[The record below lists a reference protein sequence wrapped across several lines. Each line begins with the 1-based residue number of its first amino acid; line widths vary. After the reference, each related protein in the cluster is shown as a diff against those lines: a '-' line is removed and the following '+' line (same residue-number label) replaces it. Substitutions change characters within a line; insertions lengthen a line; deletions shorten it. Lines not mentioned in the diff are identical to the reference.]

1 MKVNDINVTKQE
13 RLEPRKY
20 YSEEQL
26 IELFGI
32 GGKKETPIKQSDVT
46 RVLQNIQ
53 MRKAGTHP
61 VRFKD
66 GEVVEIDPKVAFR
79 INNWMDKR
87 PKSKEREDEKMVSS
101 WEGFQKIAK
110 LLGIEK
116 MIPKPKMA
124 DDINR
129 MLNLAGVEEAYYKL
143 PDYDKDKY
151 QQRDGL
157 EGPIPTKTGKVL
169 YYDPKEGMYYDPD
182 TDMFIT
188 YDEFRK
194 YDGYDESIEEY
205 DAKGMNKYGISAV
218 HKDGKFYA
226 FRNGKMVGG
235 PFDTIEQLADF
246 QKKSIENESYSP
258 WTSTNKHPETMSR
271 SELEREIEIFK
282 QQEKIHALDPGE
294 RAQLDSL
301 YYYLEN
307 LKDGEYD
314 DLHQEF
320 DELVGMDEDAD
331 TMKPPVQYNFTKKDF
346 LDNESENMHTENAV
360 ELATLFGTK
369 EEQDRMN
376 KIMTAHNTRGYI
388 LPDEQEERDQLV
400 QKYYPMLEDVV
411 AEEDNTYTVVH
422 AKHGKEE
429 IKAPSSYAAAKKYAD
444 MKKLKGTAGVDAHLH
459 TKEDDP
465 SPVASTNTVLDRL
478 RLIVKDKQ
486 NAKVQLDDGHL
497 TVDLYTASAITQV
510 YDKVNDANKAKMEKM
525 MNTKA
530 GLVRLTD
537 LVFSIM
543 NKRKDEGINHSDAH
557 RDAQQYSDG
566 SMSVKDVMGKPSL
579 IMKSYHKEKD
589 GQDFAK
595 KHGYKV
601 SNYVKTQS
609 GSRMDIEEAKLTK
622 AQIKKR
628 DKIADKMPDKEFKK
642 RYGKDA
648 DAVKYGAA
656 TNMVKNDIHEGIIDE
671 KLLEDY
677 SNLIQKKLEMAEA
690 YEQKIMD
697 PETKQMIPEKDYVMK
712 YVMAKHPEAT
722 KKLLQSEDL
731 MDIYDDPLYQDLFDY
746 FSEEMPYGTQKARD
760 GDPVQYMQDELD
772 MMGMFENNQV
782 EGDQVTRE
790 EEQQLLNKVDEFK
803 TKDQEKK
810 DIEAKQK
817 ALDDIKTKQAKYV
830 SQDPEAQKAIMKRQA
845 ELDRLKKLAGV

>member
-32 GGKKETPIKQSDVT
+32 GDKKDTPIKQSDVT

-79 INNWMDKR
+79 INNWLDQR
-87 PKSKEREDEKMVSS
+87 PSMKSKEDEKMVSS

-129 MLNLAGVEEAYYKL
+129 MLELAGVEEGYYKL
-143 PDYDKDKY
+143 PDFDSDKY

-157 EGPIPTKTGKVL
+157 EGPIPTRSGKVL

-182 TDMFIT
+182 TDMFVD

-194 YDGYDESIEEY
+194 YDDVSWMDKSQDTME
-205 DAKGMNKYGISAV
+205 AKPGDSMGMNKYGISAV

-271 SELEREIEIFK
+271 TELEQEIEIFK
-282 QQEKIHALDPGE
+282 QQEKVHALDPGE
-294 RAQLDSL
+294 QAQLDSL
-301 YYYLEN
+301 YYYLQN

-314 DLHQEF
+314 DLHDEFEELIGIDENNTQQQE
-320 DELVGMDEDAD
+320 L
-331 TMKPPVQYNFTKKDF
+331 PLPVNYSFTKTDF
-346 LDNESENMHTENAV
+346 LDNEAENMHTENAV
-360 ELATLFGTK
+360 ELAMMFGTE
-369 EEQDRMN
+369 EEQKRMN
-376 KIMTAHNTRGYI
+376 MIMTAHNTRGYI
-388 LPDEQEERDQLV
+388 LPDEQEERDALV
-400 QKYYPMLEDVV
+400 RKYYPMLEDVV
-411 AEEDNTYTVVH
+411 EADEP
-422 AKHGKEE
+422 
-429 IKAPSSYAAAKKYAD
+429 APTP
-444 MKKLKGTAGVDAHLH
+444 KGN
-459 TKEDDP
+459 
-465 SPVASTNTVLDRL
+465 SVLDRL

-525 MNTKA
+525 MNTKE
-530 GLVRLTD
+530 GLVKLTNA
-537 LVFSIM
+537 VFGM
-543 NKRKDEGINHSDAH
+543 LNKRKDENVTEATEEEEVKQILDKHNVTDAE
-557 RDAQQYSDG
+557 DIDYGSKVYDELFDYYSNSG
-566 SMSVKDVMGKPSL
+566 EMPYGVMKARTGMPDEWIYDRL
-579 IMKSYHKEKD
+579 
-589 GQDFAK
+589 QDL
-595 KHGYKV
+595 GLL
-601 SNYVKTQS
+601 
-609 GSRMDIEEAKLTK
+609 EAKLTK

-628 DKIADKMPDKEFKK
+628 DKIADKMPDADFKK
-642 RYGKDA
+642 RYGKDWE
-648 DAVKYGAA
+648 AVKYGAA
-656 TNMVKNDIHEGIIDE
+656 TNMVKDDINEDIIDE
-671 KLLEDY
+671 TVLDKYRQLIERRLE
-677 SNLIQKKLEMAEA
+677 EA
-690 YEQKIMD
+690 H
-697 PETKQMIPEKDYVMK
+697 TMICK
-712 YVMAKHPEAT
+712 YCGDE
-722 KKLLQSEDL
+722 
-731 MDIYDDPLYQDLFDY
+731 IYKPTTDCGCDCNNP
-746 FSEEMPYGTQKARD
+746 D
-760 GDPVQYMQDELD
+760 GDNWVIKRTMEDTVQ
-772 MMGMFENNQV
+772 
-782 EGDQVTRE
+782 EGEQVTRE
-790 EEQQLLNKVDEFK
+790 EEQQLLKKVDEFK
-803 TKDQEKK
+803 TKDQEIK
-810 DIEAKQK
+810 DIEAKEK
-817 ALDDIKTKQAKYV
+817 ALQDIQMNKHTKD
-830 SQDPEAQKAIMKRQA
+830 DPELQDELKKRKA
-845 ELDRLKKLAGV
+845 ELERLKKLAGV

>member
-32 GGKKETPIKQSDVT
+32 GDKKDTPIKQSDVT

-79 INNWMDKR
+79 INNWLDQR
-87 PKSKEREDEKMVSS
+87 PSMKSKEDEKMVSS

-129 MLNLAGVEEAYYKL
+129 MLELAGVGEGYYKL
-143 PDYDKDKY
+143 PDFDSDKY

-157 EGPIPTKTGKVL
+157 EGPIPTRSGKVL

-182 TDMFIT
+182 TDMFVD

-194 YDGYDESIEEY
+194 YDDVSWMDKSQDTME
-205 DAKGMNKYGISAV
+205 AKPGDSMGMNKYGISAV

-271 SELEREIEIFK
+271 TELEQEIEIFK
-282 QQEKIHALDPGE
+282 QQEKVHALDPGE
-294 RAQLDSL
+294 QAQLDSL
-301 YYYLEN
+301 YYYLQN

-314 DLHQEF
+314 DLHDEFEELIGIDENNTQQQE
-320 DELVGMDEDAD
+320 L
-331 TMKPPVQYNFTKKDF
+331 PLPVNYSFTKTDF
-346 LDNESENMHTENAV
+346 LDNEAENMHTENAV
-360 ELATLFGTK
+360 ELAMMFGTE
-369 EEQDRMN
+369 EEQKRMN
-376 KIMTAHNTRGYI
+376 MIMTAHNTRGYI
-388 LPDEQEERDQLV
+388 LPDEQEERDALV
-400 QKYYPMLEDVV
+400 RKYYPMLEDVV
-411 AEEDNTYTVVH
+411 EADEP
-422 AKHGKEE
+422 
-429 IKAPSSYAAAKKYAD
+429 APTP
-444 MKKLKGTAGVDAHLH
+444 KGN
-459 TKEDDP
+459 
-465 SPVASTNTVLDRL
+465 SVLDRL

-525 MNTKA
+525 MNTKE
-530 GLVRLTD
+530 GLVKLTNA
-537 LVFSIM
+537 VFGM
-543 NKRKDEGINHSDAH
+543 LNKRKDENVTEATEEEEVKQILDKHNVTDAE
-557 RDAQQYSDG
+557 DIDYGSKVYDELFDYYSNSG
-566 SMSVKDVMGKPSL
+566 EMPYGVMKARTGMPDEWIYDRL
-579 IMKSYHKEKD
+579 
-589 GQDFAK
+589 QDL
-595 KHGYKV
+595 GLL
-601 SNYVKTQS
+601 
-609 GSRMDIEEAKLTK
+609 EAKLTK

-628 DKIADKMPDKEFKK
+628 DKIADKMPDADFKK
-642 RYGKDA
+642 RYGKDWE
-648 DAVKYGAA
+648 AVKYGAA
-656 TNMVKNDIHEGIIDE
+656 TNMVKDDINEDIIDE
-671 KLLEDY
+671 TVLDKYRQLIERRLE
-677 SNLIQKKLEMAEA
+677 EA
-690 YEQKIMD
+690 H
-697 PETKQMIPEKDYVMK
+697 TMICK
-712 YVMAKHPEAT
+712 YCGDE
-722 KKLLQSEDL
+722 
-731 MDIYDDPLYQDLFDY
+731 IYKPTTDCGCDCNNP
-746 FSEEMPYGTQKARD
+746 D
-760 GDPVQYMQDELD
+760 GDNWVIKRTMEDTVQ
-772 MMGMFENNQV
+772 
-782 EGDQVTRE
+782 EGEQVTRE
-790 EEQQLLNKVDEFK
+790 EEQQLLKKVDEFK
-803 TKDQEKK
+803 TKDQEIK
-810 DIEAKQK
+810 DIEAKEK
-817 ALDDIKTKQAKYV
+817 ALQDIQMNKHTKD
-830 SQDPEAQKAIMKRQA
+830 DPELQDELKKRKA
-845 ELDRLKKLAGV
+845 ELERLKKLAGV

>member
-129 MLNLAGVEEAYYKL
+129 MLNLAGVEEGHYKL
-143 PDYDKDKY
+143 PDYDRDKY
-151 QQRDGL
+151 QERDGL

-188 YDEFRK
+188 YDEFRQ

-331 TMKPPVQYNFTKKDF
+331 TMKPPVQYNFTC
-346 LDNESENMHTENAV
+346 L
-360 ELATLFGTK
+360 
-369 EEQDRMN
+369 
-376 KIMTAHNTRGYI
+376 
-388 LPDEQEERDQLV
+388 
-400 QKYYPMLEDVV
+400 
-411 AEEDNTYTVVH
+411 
-422 AKHGKEE
+422 
-429 IKAPSSYAAAKKYAD
+429 
-444 MKKLKGTAGVDAHLH
+444 
-459 TKEDDP
+459 
-465 SPVASTNTVLDRL
+465 
-478 RLIVKDKQ
+478 
-486 NAKVQLDDGHL
+486 
-497 TVDLYTASAITQV
+497 LYT
-510 YDKVNDANKAKMEKM
+510 
-525 MNTKA
+525 
-530 GLVRLTD
+530 
-537 LVFSIM
+537 
-543 NKRKDEGINHSDAH
+543 SDAA
-557 RDAQQYSDG
+557 D
-566 SMSVKDVMGKPSL
+566 
-579 IMKSYHKEKD
+579 
-589 GQDFAK
+589 
-595 KHGYKV
+595 
-601 SNYVKTQS
+601 
-609 GSRMDIEEAKLTK
+609 EE
-622 AQIKKR
+622 
-628 DKIADKMPDKEFKK
+628 
-642 RYGKDA
+642 
-648 DAVKYGAA
+648 
-656 TNMVKNDIHEGIIDE
+656 
-671 KLLEDY
+671 
-677 SNLIQKKLEMAEA
+677 
-690 YEQKIMD
+690 
-697 PETKQMIPEKDYVMK
+697 
-712 YVMAKHPEAT
+712 
-722 KKLLQSEDL
+722 
-731 MDIYDDPLYQDLFDY
+731 
-746 FSEEMPYGTQKARD
+746 
-760 GDPVQYMQDELD
+760 
-772 MMGMFENNQV
+772 
-782 EGDQVTRE
+782 
-790 EEQQLLNKVDEFK
+790 
-803 TKDQEKK
+803 
-810 DIEAKQK
+810 
-817 ALDDIKTKQAKYV
+817 
-830 SQDPEAQKAIMKRQA
+830 
-845 ELDRLKKLAGV
+845 

>member
-1 MKVNDINVTKQE
+1 
-13 RLEPRKY
+13 
-20 YSEEQL
+20 
-26 IELFGI
+26 
-32 GGKKETPIKQSDVT
+32 
-46 RVLQNIQ
+46 
-53 MRKAGTHP
+53 
-61 VRFKD
+61 
-66 GEVVEIDPKVAFR
+66 
-79 INNWMDKR
+79 
-87 PKSKEREDEKMVSS
+87 
-101 WEGFQKIAK
+101 
-110 LLGIEK
+110 
-116 MIPKPKMA
+116 
-124 DDINR
+124 
-129 MLNLAGVEEAYYKL
+129 
-143 PDYDKDKY
+143 
-151 QQRDGL
+151 
-157 EGPIPTKTGKVL
+157 
-169 YYDPKEGMYYDPD
+169 
-182 TDMFIT
+182 
-188 YDEFRK
+188 
-194 YDGYDESIEEY
+194 
-205 DAKGMNKYGISAV
+205 
-218 HKDGKFYA
+218 
-226 FRNGKMVGG
+226 
-235 PFDTIEQLADF
+235 
-246 QKKSIENESYSP
+246 
-258 WTSTNKHPETMSR
+258 
-271 SELEREIEIFK
+271 
-282 QQEKIHALDPGE
+282 
-294 RAQLDSL
+294 
-301 YYYLEN
+301 
-307 LKDGEYD
+307 
-314 DLHQEF
+314 
-320 DELVGMDEDAD
+320 
-331 TMKPPVQYNFTKKDF
+331 
-346 LDNESENMHTENAV
+346 
-360 ELATLFGTK
+360 
-369 EEQDRMN
+369 
-376 KIMTAHNTRGYI
+376 
-388 LPDEQEERDQLV
+388 
-400 QKYYPMLEDVV
+400 
-411 AEEDNTYTVVH
+411 
-422 AKHGKEE
+422 
-429 IKAPSSYAAAKKYAD
+429 
-444 MKKLKGTAGVDAHLH
+444 
-459 TKEDDP
+459 
-465 SPVASTNTVLDRL
+465 
-478 RLIVKDKQ
+478 
-486 NAKVQLDDGHL
+486 
-497 TVDLYTASAITQV
+497 
-510 YDKVNDANKAKMEKM
+510 
-525 MNTKA
+525 
-530 GLVRLTD
+530 
-537 LVFSIM
+537 
-543 NKRKDEGINHSDAH
+543 
-557 RDAQQYSDG
+557 
-566 SMSVKDVMGKPSL
+566 MGKPSL

-656 TNMVKNDIHEGIIDE
+656 TNMVKNEGIIDE